1 MALALALLTCCQ
13 ALATAQDTDAVFREG
28 QRLNWK
34 ISFAVPVPG
43 PLVAAGAALLVLL
56 TLLLYL
62 KIVRAFPLR
71 RGLLLIGLR
80 GLALVALFMSALQ
93 PTVSH
98 DLVVPR
104 KTEMLVL
111 VDASKSMTIQD
122 VPADQ
127 LPPTET
133 EDAPPADLSRSQA
146 VAEAL
151 KRTGQLRSLERR
163 FNLHTFSFDSFAE
176 PTSIGDLDPTAADG
190 EFTDLGSALRSAY
203 KQVEGDVRGVVMLT
217 DGADNGRLPLSSI
230 VDEMGIPVYA
240 VGVGDPNP
248 RKTAAGREIAIAS
261 LEYNKRV
268 VLNERATIR
277 VNIYHRDFEGEVPVE
292 LRFNEAVLDSQ
303 PVTLTADDR
312 NTWVSL
318 HFTPS
323 SEGLFTYRIS
333 IPPQPGEQTVT
344 NNTRKVTLEAHR
356 EETRVLYLAG
366 EPSYDYKFIKQLIEE
381 DPMLRF
387 TGLVRFGADRVYRQG
402 QWPEDQTLDLKTFDV
417 LILANLAK
425 GFFAAGQPEAIRKSI
440 EEEGVGLIVLGGP
453 DVFAPG
459 GYGDTALAKALP
471 AALGTGGYHESEFE
485 TRLTPD
491 GAEHPIF
498 GFLSDADKNQ
508 EFWGALPKSGGI
520 SLGLEPKP
528 GATVLALA
536 QTTTRSSPLVLTQTY
551 GKGRCMAIA
560 ARYTWPWRGTA
571 AGRSCFERFWS
582 QTLRW
587 AAAREEIQLKE
598 GERLRFWTD
607 RDDYNAGDE
616 VKMEALLTNERGK
629 LTSTA
634 DVQARIITPDKE
646 QKPVNLVST
655 DELGRYRG
663 SYLTKM
669 SGEYEI
675 EVLAQQDGFLLGSA
689 ESRFTVG
696 STLAELDRAEMNEAL
711 LMAVTSRSSGAYLP
725 LRELGTLP
733 GKIPLGR
740 QTELR
745 RVSEEVWSHP
755 YFLVLFVALISL
767 EWIMRKRFHMV

>member
-1 MALALALLTCCQ
+1 MAFLTCCQ
-13 ALATAQDTDAVFREG
+13 AVASAQDTDAFFRAG

-34 ISFAVPVPG
+34 VSFAVPVPG
-43 PLVAAGAALLVLL
+43 PLIAAGAALLVLL

-62 KIVRAFPLR
+62 KIARAFPLR
-71 RGLLLIGLR
+71 RAALLIGFR
-80 GLALVALFMSALQ
+80 GLALLALFMSALQ

-122 VPADQ
+122 VAADQ
-127 LPPTET
+127 LPPAET
-133 EDAPPADLSRSQA
+133 GEPAPVDLSRSQA

-151 KRTGQLRSLERR
+151 RRTGQLRSLERR
-163 FNLHTFSFDSFAE
+163 FNLHAFRFDSFAE
-176 PTSIGDLDPTAADG
+176 PTSIGDLGPAAADG

-203 KQVEGDVRGVVMLT
+203 KQVEGEVRGVVMLT
-217 DGADNGRLPLSSI
+217 DGADNGRVPLSSV
-230 VDEMGIPVYA
+230 VDEMGLPVYA
-240 VGVGDPNP
+240 VGVGDPRP

-277 VNIYHRDFEGEVPVE
+277 VNIYHRDFAGEIPVE
-292 LRFNEAVLDSQ
+292 LRFNETVLDSQ
-303 PVTLTADDR
+303 PARLSADDR

-323 SEGLFTYRIS
+323 GEGLFTYHLS

-381 DPMLRF
+381 DPILRF
-387 TGLVRFGADRVYRQG
+387 TGLVRFGAERVYRQG
-402 QWPEDQTLDLKTFDV
+402 QWPEDQTLDLKTFEV

-425 GFFAAGQPEAIRKSI
+425 GFFAAGQIEAVRKSI
-440 EEEGVGLIVLGGP
+440 EEEGMGLIVLGGP
-453 DVFAPG
+453 DVFSPG
-459 GYGDTALAKALP
+459 GYGDTALARALP
-471 AALGTGGYHESEFE
+471 AVLGTGTDGYQESEFE

-498 GFLSDADKNQ
+498 GFLSDAGKNQ
-508 EFWGALPKSGGI
+508 EFWAALPRSGGI

-587 AAAREEIQLKE
+587 AAARKEIQLKE

-607 RDDYNAGDE
+607 KDDYNAGDE

-663 SYLTKM
+663 TYLAKM

-675 EVLAQQDGFLLGSA
+675 EVLAKQEGFLLGSA

-696 STLAELDRAEMNEAL
+696 STLAELDQAEMNEAL
-711 LMAVTSRSSGAYLP
+711 LRAIGSRSGGAYLP

-733 GKIPLGR
+733 SKIPMGR

-755 YFLVLFVALISL
+755 YFLALFVALITA
-767 EWIMRKRFHMV
+767 EWIFRKRFHMV